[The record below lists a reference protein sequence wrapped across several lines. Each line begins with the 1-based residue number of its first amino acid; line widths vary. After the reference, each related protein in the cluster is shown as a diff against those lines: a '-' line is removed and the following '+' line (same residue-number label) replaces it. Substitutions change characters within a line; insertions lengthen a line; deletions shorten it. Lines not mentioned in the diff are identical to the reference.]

1 MRKPKTFPRRVI
13 DYYFSVLSDWAY
25 FGGERL
31 SLLARR
37 QGVTINYMPMRLAEI
52 YAGTGGI
59 LLQKRSRQRQD
70 YRVVELVR
78 WRDHLGIP
86 ITLFPKYYPTDDR
99 LASCV
104 IIAAQKAK
112 VDVGIVANSILRAI
126 WVEDQDIS
134 DAATLTRIIDAH
146 GMDGRRLL
154 TTARE
159 ASAMK
164 ALDRNTREAQT
175 RGVFGSPFYF
185 YDREIYWGQD
195 RLDFLERQIAASQA

>member
-1 MRKPKTFPRRVI
+1 MKKVKAAPRRVI

-31 SLLARR
+31 DLMARR
-37 QGVTINYMPMRLAEI
+37 QGVAINYMPMRLSEI

-86 ITLFPKYYPTDDR
+86 ITLFPKHYPTDDR

-104 IIAAQKAK
+104 IIAAQKAR
-112 VDVGIVANSILRAI
+112 VDTGAVANSILKAI

-134 DAATLTRIIDAH
+134 DAATLTRIVDAH
-146 GMDGRRLL
+146 GIDGRRLL
-154 TTARE
+154 RMARE
-159 ASAMK
+159 GAT
-164 ALDRNTREAQT
+164 LRTLERNTREAQA
-175 RGVFGSPFYF
+175 RGVFGSPFYI
-185 YDREIYWGQD
+185 YGREIYWGQD
-195 RLDFLERQIAASQA
+195 RLDFLERQIAAPRA

>member
-1 MRKPKTFPRRVI
+1 MKKTKASPKRVI

-31 SLLARR
+31 DLLARR

-59 LLQKRSRQRQD
+59 LLQKRSQQRQD

-86 ITLFPKYYPTDDR
+86 ITLFPKHYPTDDR

-104 IIAAQKAK
+104 IIAAQQAK
-112 VDVGIVANSILRAI
+112 VNASVVANSILRAI

-134 DAATLTRIIDAH
+134 DVATLTRIVDAH
-146 GMDGRRLL
+146 DIDGRRLL
-154 TTARE
+154 RIARG

-164 ALDRNTREAQT
+164 TLERNTREAQA

-185 YDREIYWGQD
+185 YGKEIYWGQD
-195 RLDFLERQIAASQA
+195 RLDFLERQIAASQS